1 MFKLGHIYKALIEE
15 LRINGNGFTVQP
27 INPEDLILR
36 FCYRLEFGEGTMRV
50 ANDAVRIVQR
60 FNRDWMTPGRRPA
73 GICGAAIILAARMN
87 NFRRTTREL
96 VYVVKVTEPTLQKRL
111 NEFKV
116 TESSGLTVEEF
127 RTIDLERFCDPPSF
141 YEQKHGKKKVRKRK
155 VIELDDDGSSGDQS
169 RLEASVTSSAI
180 DQQIQKAPSSQR
192 EDQTDSQNMPP
203 PPIPIDP
210 NLLQDSAQRLSEL
223 QVPIS
228 AGLSSSTP
236 QATNNAPPKPRR
248 GRPSKK
254 SKSSEISATSTEPN
268 NEGPEPDLTSL
279 LSPPSTFASATAL
292 QRVLET
298 ASDIPVIPR
307 KPRKPIPDTE
317 TISDTEFASDLEVGN
332 CLLTP
337 AEVAIKERIWTHEN
351 RDYLR
356 AQQNKLIKQQ
366 LAEANGTARV
376 IVRRKRRRGRMG
388 DMSAYREEG
397 DNQDADIASSPAE
410 AAMKMLKKRAYSKK
424 INYETL
430 KKLYE
435 PSTPSSSN
443 NISSDAS
450 ASGSRRPSAA
460 GIGSGTPST
469 PTTIDVENT
478 SPSRTTT
485 AMKIIGL
492 GRDLEASEV
501 AEAVVEEGDD
511 DAHEEGDPDFWGED
525 ELEGISGEIDHEL
538 DEEDDD
544 GGREEEYEGEEYD

>member
-1 MFKLGHIYKALIEE
+1 
-15 LRINGNGFTVQP
+15 
-27 INPEDLILR
+27 
-36 FCYRLEFGEGTMRV
+36 MRV

-96 VYVVKVTEPTLQKRL
+96 VYVVKVTEPTIQKRL
-111 NEFKV
+111 NEFKA

-127 RTIDLERFCDPPSF
+127 RTIDLESFCDPPAF
-141 YEQKHGKKKVRKRK
+141 YEQKEGRKKIRKRTI
-155 VIELDDDGSSGDQS
+155 VELDDDGSSGNESHRTAPNISSATHPQTQ
-169 RLEASVTSSAI
+169 EASSS
-180 DQQIQKAPSSQR
+180 QQKAR
-192 EDQTDSQNMPP
+192 TDSQNMPP

-210 NLLQDSAQRLSEL
+210 TLLQVSAQRLSEL
-223 QVPIS
+223 QTPTT
-228 AGLSSSTP
+228 AGSSPPDP
-236 QATNNAPPKPRR
+236 QATIDALPKSKR

-254 SKSSEISATSTEPN
+254 SKTAKIPSTSAESN
-268 NEGPEPDLTSL
+268 NVGPELDLTSL
-279 LSPPSTFASATAL
+279 LTPPSTFASATAL

-298 ASDIPVIPR
+298 TADIPVTPT

-317 TISDTEFASDLEVGN
+317 VVSETEFASDLEVEN

-337 AEVAIKERIWTHEN
+337 TEAAIKERIWTHEN

-397 DNQDADIASSPAE
+397 DNEDGDIASSPAE

-435 PSTPSSSN
+435 PSTPSSTINSSN
-443 NISSDAS
+443 AS
-450 ASGSRRPSAA
+450 AGASRRPSAA
-460 GIGSGTPST
+460 EMESGTPST
-469 PTTIDVENT
+469 PTTIDVEIT
-478 SPSRTTT
+478 SPSGT
-485 AMKIIGL
+485 AAAAKIIEH
-492 GRDLEASEV
+492 GRDLEASEA
-501 AEAVVEEGDD
+501 AEATAEDGDD
-511 DAHEEGDPDFWGED
+511 DAHEAGDPDFWDEG

-538 DEEDDD
+538 DEEEDA
-544 GGREEEYEGEEYD
+544 GEEEEYEGEEYD